1 MGFLSD
7 LLTAIKRNTLDK
19 TDIDEKIGRGLSSLA
34 TNTKNFFTQRQTSSQ
49 PTIQSSP
56 VRSSQAYFSP
66 YRSVAPI
73 QSRPPAIRSFQE
85 PKPLSLQDR
94 VNSIVRN
101 TDAYLSNNPTPVSSI
116 VSKMDTGQFDP
127 LPFTGTVA
135 QKLVFKPTAKVLDKA
150 IEKAYKIGKYNL
162 QQKMPEAFD
171 RSGLKR
177 AEKPTTGD
185 YLDVLGGI
193 GVPKIASNV
202 AGGAFG
208 AGMDVLGSG
217 YQVATGQKKL
227 KDIFNN
233 TEEAYDEG
241 YKFASQLMPL
251 EKGFEAIGAI
261 AKTGIPKNVIKTVM
275 DNPVV
280 KKVVQSLKPE
290 EVSGFGSFLRNT
302 LRAGNKSGLS
312 LSTYGALM
320 DAKNGEER
328 LRNIFDQYKTG
339 FVFGSGQHA
348 VMGGA
353 AQLNKS
359 IVEGKLNQFKTRA
372 DDIDVAYKNGF
383 INKDEAVKLTEDA
396 LYNSRLAKRPK
407 TIISKGDP
415 SKVDLTG
422 GLVSEKVMR
431 SRLSKAGYSKDE
443 INALIRKE
451 QTVTTGGKNKV
462 FTEDIANNLS
472 ALNKAYQNN
481 PNVIQTKVPFVEPKT
496 NEAVVKK
503 TTVEEPIVKPGKPP
517 VAVEEKVVSKPKSKL
532 LQDILN
538 DESLTG
544 REKLRKFV
552 EEGLKKKA
560 KGNTPISEIL
570 QNKTQEADPQ
580 EELVQ
585 ILRGTKGMTA
595 DQIMSKYPDIKLK
608 KDVLAKDVYGNKVK
622 IPDNEVLTPYE
633 LKGNKIL
640 LQDGETYIVSKNQF
654 QNIKGNSVSKEAK
667 EFAPELKGL
676 EETILGEPLKDVKK
690 TLPADYR
697 VTSSDDWWDVTDIQG
712 NHIVSGN
719 SRQQAIERAIE
730 ITNIGKE
737 MKITPRYPR
746 YQLPGGKNYKEIL
759 IRAPENKSVINQE
772 LKATFDGEEW
782 RVVDSNGEFL
792 AYGKTKTTALNEAK
806 RQLKRLQSE
815 NISLYKDRYNIKPF
829 KSPHWD
835 EPNVIAHLRMNERTY
850 KGKKVAFLEELQ
862 SDWAREGRSKGFA
875 KYINIEWKK
884 YGNELNTEIGDRS
897 FGIRPEGNNFYVW
910 EDGASL
916 RHPVSNI
923 ADAKAE
929 VSRVVNEGA
938 IPNNPHLKNWQEL
951 SIKRAL
957 KEAVDNDADY
967 FAWINGEQTSARY
980 NLATYVKNVK
990 WNKENFVELNTK
1002 EARRISFQFD
1012 KKTGIIDWVDPT
1024 SNARTD
1030 ASIMKGKKLDEVL
1043 GKGLA
1048 DKIMGKESGTLSGEG
1063 LKFGGEWADNLY
1075 GSTTKKGQVANIVED
1090 LTGGKVIGMDMRLPI
1105 SKEANVWKN
1114 VGDSSMKPLTESQL
1128 KIGKEIY
1135 RNQTDNYIITDILG
1149 DGKFK
1154 AVPKKIIDEAKLNND
1169 TLSFH
1174 DESKLVFNRDG
1185 SVNTDKTPK
1194 YSIKLQEYID
1204 RNATTFDI
1212 SKKTTTQQGIKLTP
1226 EIKAKIRG
1234 EAPNFSASGKQFE
1247 EVKQSPNITKS
1258 EVQKPKETGLIENKE
1273 TVLKRILEGRSSID
1287 PEKFA
1292 KENEARIEKLKKYN
1306 VPEIQKGFTEEEQ
1319 KTLRRTLEIMDN
1331 TTKDLDPSKASKIL
1345 VNAMNKSPEKKQR
1358 IMNLMKDADFSKPD
1372 SIKKFWS
1379 DVKNIQSKNLSEI
1392 LPEKT
1397 KEANVVDTKL
1407 KTIES
1412 VIKNS
1417 NERQGSEFIVEK
1429 ANELPNYVSKKNIT
1443 SNEQASSESNRFMS
1457 EHMSVGEAVKREA
1470 KKYGVKGEDIV
1481 EMIEGRK
1488 EAPKGFD
1495 KTIEAV
1501 HNYTDGLH
1509 KFRENESLGYLND
1522 YVQHIPDK
1530 AVSSAQKINVGVDVW
1545 LPVEAVELG
1554 STKKRLGKL
1563 GEGYSRDFDKVWE
1576 RMGQEAYYDKYKG
1589 NFNISAKQR
1598 EFRNKVLE
1606 TIKTETE
1613 KSVEPQKSKFD
1624 FVDESSKAQ
1633 EIKEKQKI
1641 NYNARKGLYRF
1652 EHFVEYV
1659 GKESKSLQNAARDL
1673 RDADRI
1679 YDDFLKNKDNLSDEK
1694 WAEEIGKTLKL
1705 SRREITNISDDLKGF
1720 TGDANLLYR
1729 RGVLSNLKRVIT
1741 QNFMDEVGKYEF
1753 EPETKKQLNYEI
1765 DKAIRVRAI
1774 EEGLY
1779 KKAVDMGTSLAYASQ
1794 IWGNA
1799 RVAIQQGTEAFRMM
1813 TIDPIASA
1821 KAFVDIIKRPQELF
1835 KKVNEYGFT
1844 ENDYHNLTREVNGLA
1859 KKNDWFRKVFDKL
1872 DIVGSGPVRF
1882 FEDAKNEFF
1891 LTAYEIKGKDM
1902 GLKGKELRNYIRDN
1916 LFLNGYIMDKFNTPQ
1931 YLRTPTGRLFGQY
1944 SQYFVKDME
1953 RMYDAVAIEKNPVLM
1968 AKLLTAKL
1976 ASAYVMAKI
1985 TGQVVDWLSMPVGF
1999 GAIPT
2004 YVKNMY
2010 QIVKDTKDEE
2020 QRAKDDPD
2028 YNSTYFRDTMKT
2040 RLINATLRTL
2050 VPFGV
2055 QYKKTSSA
2063 IDEQKKGYGETLR
2076 GRVTHK
2082 AEDDPIRILQT
2093 YFFGPSAGRYNQEF
2107 YKKEGGLFNSGAD
2120 LPFYP
2125 ATRKY
2130 YSASDTRS
2138 KKIKE
2143 IFASGDKERGQNMI
2157 DDNLARQDVYR
2168 DKDKELTPAD
2178 REIIKS
2184 FNLRKE
2190 RDENGNI
2197 LDTINNKRISMSE
2210 ANNKLAYPELL
2221 KFITERELEVARKT
2235 DLPLNPFYLLT
2246 PEQQRTYLNIKSLP
2260 KGDPKG
2266 KELKKISEKWLPD
2279 FYKANEKYVKDAI
2292 EQGIFT
2298 ENPNF
2303 DDSRL
2308 KISPELQKKIDKYFT
2323 LDKEG
2328 RKAFIKQNPDVAD
2341 YFELTRLLEN
2351 VELIQMGFLPNTD
2364 SYSGGR
2370 GYSGGRKSSK
2380 SLSSFTNKSISALDR
2395 FLKSIP
2401 KEKPILI
2408 SDILKKKS
2416 KPKEYKFK
2424 KINPKPS
2431 IKVK

>member
-233 TEEAYDEG
+233 TEDAYDEG

-737 MKITPRYPR
+737 MKI
-746 YQLPGGKNYKEIL
+746 
-759 IRAPENKSVINQE
+759 
-772 LKATFDGEEW
+772 
-782 RVVDSNGEFL
+782 
-792 AYGKTKTTALNEAK
+792 
-806 RQLKRLQSE
+806 
-815 NISLYKDRYNIKPF
+815 
-829 KSPHWD
+829 
-835 EPNVIAHLRMNERTY
+835 
-850 KGKKVAFLEELQ
+850 
-862 SDWAREGRSKGFA
+862 
-875 KYINIEWKK
+875 
-884 YGNELNTEIGDRS
+884 
-897 FGIRPEGNNFYVW
+897 
-910 EDGASL
+910 
-916 RHPVSNI
+916 
-923 ADAKAE
+923 
-929 VSRVVNEGA
+929 
-938 IPNNPHLKNWQEL
+938 
-951 SIKRAL
+951 
-957 KEAVDNDADY
+957 
-967 FAWINGEQTSARY
+967 
-980 NLATYVKNVK
+980 
-990 WNKENFVELNTK
+990 
-1002 EARRISFQFD
+1002 
-1012 KKTGIIDWVDPT
+1012 
-1024 SNARTD
+1024 
-1030 ASIMKGKKLDEVL
+1030 
-1043 GKGLA
+1043 
-1048 DKIMGKESGTLSGEG
+1048 
-1063 LKFGGEWADNLY
+1063 
-1075 GSTTKKGQVANIVED
+1075 
-1090 LTGGKVIGMDMRLPI
+1090 
-1105 SKEANVWKN
+1105 
-1114 VGDSSMKPLTESQL
+1114 
-1128 KIGKEIY
+1128 
-1135 RNQTDNYIITDILG
+1135 
-1149 DGKFK
+1149 
-1154 AVPKKIIDEAKLNND
+1154 
-1169 TLSFH
+1169 
-1174 DESKLVFNRDG
+1174 
-1185 SVNTDKTPK
+1185 
-1194 YSIKLQEYID
+1194 
-1204 RNATTFDI
+1204 
-1212 SKKTTTQQGIKLTP
+1212 TP